1 MGLAGLDAAGEQ
13 VSGWWPIGYALGRLH
28 EERAIPALRI
38 LVAGEGRYTRGFAAR
53 GLGALK
59 DRDAFDLLKTV
70 AADVAREPGPAV
82 EAVRALGEIADPRA
96 LPVLVSLLKTPGVNS
111 GIRAEAVA
119 SIGKLR

>member
-70 AADVAREPGPAV
+70 AADVGREPGPAV
-82 EAVRALGEIADPRA
+82 EAVGRPGGVPGPPA
-96 LPVLVSLLKTPGVNS
+96 LPGRGSPAKTPARNPAHAPEAA
-111 GIRAEAVA
+111 RAP
-119 SIGKLR
+119 